1 MADVTKGHVILSPNT
16 GTGDTQLTLK
26 AESANVGNRKIVKSV
41 FTITAA
47 GVSPNKTITANFAAA
62 PEFITLEQA
71 GTGVTVPATAGK
83 VTITGVSNSPK
94 LGFSV
99 EGGDI
104 VEEDLGDKQF
114 TADGSITATNGVAIS
129 GDPGA
134 DHKYEFSIEI
144 NYVLNDTVET
154 RTQVIYYPRFIRI
167 CKTDINDYTECK
179 CCKIGSFP
187 SKDYSSTRRFGSQCT
202 SYNQHDIYYIL
213 ILCLS
218 LSCVQKYVNS
228 WGGNLKFCIYGYN

>member
-26 AESANVGNRKIVKSV
+26 AESANVCNREIVKSV

-47 GVSPNKTITANFAAA
+47 GVSPNKTITANLAAA

-94 LGFSV
+94 LEFSV

-114 TADGSITATNGVAIS
+114 TADGSITATNGVAIT

-134 DHKYEFSIEI
+134 DHKYEFSIDI
-144 NYVLNDTVET
+144 NYVLNDTVGT
-154 RTQVIYYPRFIRI
+154 RTQVFTIQ
-167 CKTDINDYTECK
+167 
-179 CCKIGSFP
+179 GSSESVKQTLTITQDAGAARLEVSP
-187 SKDYSSTRRFGSQCT
+187 AEITVPQDGSAV
-202 SYNQHDIYYIL
+202 N
-213 ILCLS
+213 
-218 LSCVQKYVNS
+218 VQVTTNTTFTVS
-228 WGGNLKFCIYGYN
+228 

>member
-1 MADVTKGHVILSPNT
+1 MANVTKGHVILSPTT

-26 AESANVGNRKIVKSV
+26 AESANVGNREIVKTD
-41 FTITAA
+41 FTITAP
-47 GVSPNKTITANFAAA
+47 GVSPNKTITANLAAA

-94 LGFSV
+94 LEFSV

-114 TADGSITATNGVAIS
+114 TADGDITSTNGMPIL

-144 NYVLNDTVET
+144 NYVLNDTVDS
-154 RTQVIYYPRFIRI
+154 RTQVFTIQGSSESVKQKLTITQSAGAARLEVSPA
-167 CKTDINDYTECK
+167 
-179 CCKIGSFP
+179 KITVPQDGSVV
-187 SKDYSSTRRFGSQCT
+187 
-202 SYNQHDIYYIL
+202 N
-213 ILCLS
+213 
-218 LSCVQKYVNS
+218 VQVTTNTTFTVS
-228 WGGNLKFCIYGYN
+228 

>member
-26 AESANVGNRKIVKSV
+26 AESANVGNREIVKSV
-41 FTITAA
+41 FTITAS
-47 GVSPNKTITANFAAA
+47 GVSPNKTITANLAAA

-94 LGFSV
+94 LEFGV
-99 EGGDI
+99 ESGDI

-144 NYVLNDTVET
+144 NYVLNDTVES
-154 RTQVIYYPRFIRI
+154 RTQVFTIQ
-167 CKTDINDYTECK
+167 
-179 CCKIGSFP
+179 GS
-187 SKDYSSTRRFGSQCT
+187 SESTKQTLTITQSAGAARLEVSPATITVPQNGSVV
-202 SYNQHDIYYIL
+202 N
-213 ILCLS
+213 
-218 LSCVQKYVNS
+218 VQVTTNTTFTVS
-228 WGGNLKFCIYGYN
+228 

>member
-26 AESANVGNRKIVKSV
+26 AESANVGNREIVKSV

-47 GVSPNKTITANFAAA
+47 GVSPNKTITANLAAA

-94 LGFSV
+94 LEFSV

-144 NYVLNDTVET
+144 NYVLNDTVVP
-154 RTQVIYYPRFIRI
+154 RTQVFTIQ
-167 CKTDINDYTECK
+167 
-179 CCKIGSFP
+179 GSSESVKQTLTITQSAGAARLEVSP
-187 SKDYSSTRRFGSQCT
+187 AEITVPQDGSVV
-202 SYNQHDIYYIL
+202 N
-213 ILCLS
+213 
-218 LSCVQKYVNS
+218 VQVTTNTTFTVS
-228 WGGNLKFCIYGYN
+228 